1 MKNLTRRTCAA
12 AAALTAGILPAAAR
26 IGSTDSF
33 LKAAQDKISGLGA
46 NGFDII
52 AMIIGLAA
60 AVYLIMI
67 FIESQKTQ
75 SQSKDSLVRWF
86 CILIM
91 CLIALELLN
100 TFIFK

>member
-1 MKNLTRRTCAA
+1 MNNLTRRISAA
-12 AAALTAGILPAAAR
+12 AAALTASILPSAAR

-33 LKAAQDKISGLGA
+33 LKAAEDKISGLGA
-46 NGFDII
+46 NSIDII
-52 AMIIGLAA
+52 AMIIGLVA

-67 FIESQKTQ
+67 FIESLKTQ

-86 CILIM
+86 GILTI

-100 TFIFK
+100 VFIFK

>member
-1 MKNLTRRTCAA
+1 MKNLTRRICAA
-12 AAALTAGILPAAAR
+12 VAALTAGILPAAAR

-33 LKAAQDKISGLGA
+33 LKAAEDKISGLGA

-67 FIESQKTQ
+67 CIESQKTQ
-75 SQSKDSLVRWF
+75 SQSKDYMVRWF

>member
-1 MKNLTRRTCAA
+1 MRSGSGADCRH
-12 AAALTAGILPAAAR
+12 PARAAR

-67 FIESQKTQ
+67 FIESQRR
-75 SQSKDSLVRWF
+75 SPRAR
-86 CILIM
+86 ILW
-91 CLIALELLN
+91 
-100 TFIFK
+100 

>member
-1 MKNLTRRTCAA
+1 MKNLTRRICAA

-52 AMIIGLAA
+52 AMI
-60 AVYLIMI
+60 V
-67 FIESQKTQ
+67 F
-75 SQSKDSLVRWF
+75 
-86 CILIM
+86 
-91 CLIALELLN
+91 
-100 TFIFK
+100 

>member
-1 MKNLTRRTCAA
+1 MKNLTRRICAA

-67 FIESQKTQ
+67 FIESQTQ